1 MELIKFIENL
11 FANETNLEK
20 KMVIKEIN
28 GMKNSQPFENQLL
41 L

>member
-28 GMKNSQPFENQLL
+28 GMKNSQPPENQLL